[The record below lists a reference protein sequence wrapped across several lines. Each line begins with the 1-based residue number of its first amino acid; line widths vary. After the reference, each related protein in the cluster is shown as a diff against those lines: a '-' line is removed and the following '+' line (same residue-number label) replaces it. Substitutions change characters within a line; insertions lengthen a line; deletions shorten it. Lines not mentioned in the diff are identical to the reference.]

1 MWQGTSHRHISD
13 HLSELIETTINDLE
27 ESKCLAVEEDVWT
40 PYPIPI
46 SHANILCA
54 IEVTCATSLQIELS
68 PLNLGMISSYYY
80 IKYTTIELFAASVAA
95 KTKVKGT
102 ATRYHT
108 YIHTYTTAIP
118 RVTMLPFLSFP
129 CLSFSSR
136 AGVIEILSSSSEF
149 SHLTIRQGE
158 DQQLRKLSLHIPNPL
173 PASAGKNGTEGLVDL
188 T

>member
-1 MWQGTSHRHISD
+1 MSQGTSHRHISD

-54 IEVTCATSLQIELS
+54 IEVTCATFLQIELS

-102 ATRYHT
+102 ATRYHS
-108 YIHTYTTAIP
+108 YIHTYKHYSLTKSDNVA
-118 RVTMLPFLSFP
+118 FP
-129 CLSFSSR
+129 CLSFPSLP
-136 AGVIEILSSSSEF
+136 GVIEILSSSSEF

-173 PASAGKNGTEGLVDL
+173 PASAGKNGTEGLVDV

>member
-1 MWQGTSHRHISD
+1 MSQGTSHRHISD

-102 ATRYHT
+102 ATRYHSYIHT
-108 YIHTYTTAIP
+108 YIHTYAPALP
-118 RVTMLPFLSFP
+118 RVTMLPSLSFP
-129 CLSFSSR
+129 R
-136 AGVIEILSSSSEF
+136 RG
-149 SHLTIRQGE
+149 
-158 DQQLRKLSLHIPNPL
+158 D
-173 PASAGKNGTEGLVDL
+173 
-188 T
+188 